1 MRSLN
6 LLSGRTCVN
15 ESDFILFI
23 QIQFALDSLVA
34 IQRTK
39 NKIQKVFC
47 YLNLFLTDEGKY
59 LSEGASRNLSPALL
73 RLSANQIT
81 RLPSLSLLVFSLCFA
96 KVALSDISDETTG
109 YTPDERRMGS
119 VTSNH
124 RMHRQFT
131 IQRVEF
137 YFQNN
142 WMPHW
147 PNSTPWQEMK
157 ENPYPLRRKHP
168 SRSLEPPGNI
178 QCTLMSARGAKA
190 EGVPFLCKLV
200 APIDS
205 YPFLHAF
212 LTDWRG

>member
-1 MRSLN
+1 M
-6 LLSGRTCVN
+6 
-15 ESDFILFI
+15 
-23 QIQFALDSLVA
+23 
-34 IQRTK
+34 
-39 NKIQKVFC
+39 QKVFC
-47 YLNLFLTDEGKY
+47 YLNLFLTGEGKY

-81 RLPSLSLLVFSLCFA
+81 RLPFLSLLVFSLCFG

-157 ENPYPLRRKHP
+157 ENPYSLLRKYP